1 MEIKLEISGWVIFT
15 ALLGQKD
22 KPFLEEKFIKEVISN
37 LKDEFKE
44 MELSRDE
51 TVKEVRKLFHKIG
64 CDPTRYR
71 PSFEA
76 LARRIFKGEPFPVIH
91 PAVDFCNI
99 LSLKWHVPCCISD
112 FSKVNPPL
120 VFRAGKDGEIFESLR
135 GNFPLEKK
143 PLLEDKLGPF
153 STPIT
158 DSKRTSVSKNT
169 LEFLFLSY
177 FPLSKFEKEKI
188 DKDFSCS
195 LKKTSFNLKEKIFNF

>member
-1 MEIKLEISGWVIFT
+1 MELKMEVSGWAIFL
-15 ALLGQKD
+15 ALLNLKD
-22 KPFLEEKFIKEVISN
+22 NPFLEEEFIKETISK
-37 LKDEFKE
+37 LKVEFKE
-44 MELSRDE
+44 KEISKDE

-76 LARRIFKGEPFPVIH
+76 LARRILRGEPFPKIH

-120 VFRAGKDGEIFESLR
+120 VFRAGKEGEEFESLR

-143 PLLEDKLGPF
+143 PLIEDKLGPF

-158 DSKRTSVSKNT
+158 DSKRTSVSENT

-177 FPLSKFEKEKI
+177 FPLTKFEKEKI
-188 DKDFSCS
+188 EEDFSYS
-195 LKKTSFNLKEKIFNF
+195 LKKTSFNLKEKVFNS